1 MDEKNGPNTN
11 IVVRSRDADELA
23 VVKAEVEGML
33 KKVKAQLS
41 AAR

>member
-1 MDEKNGPNTN
+1 MKNAIG
-11 IVVRSRDADELA
+11 VVVAVGLA
-23 VVKAEVEGML
+23 IGMCAPAKAQSLEGML